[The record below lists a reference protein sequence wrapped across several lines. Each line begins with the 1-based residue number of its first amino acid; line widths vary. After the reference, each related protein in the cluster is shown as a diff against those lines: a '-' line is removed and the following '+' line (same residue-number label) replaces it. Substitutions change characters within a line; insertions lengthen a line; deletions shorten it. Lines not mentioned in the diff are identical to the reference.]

1 MSPYNVYVTPEV
13 LAAAKLLPGNVR
25 QRVKRAIDYLQTDP
39 RPPGSKEL
47 EYPDKEEL
55 AGSGVEVW
63 RLRMDK
69 WRLLYTIREA
79 EKVVDVLAIRRRPP
93 YDYGDLPELLS
104 GLGEG
109 ELPTDQ

>member
-1 MSPYNVYVTPEV
+1 MSRYTVYVTPEV
-13 LAAAKLLPGNVR
+13 LAVAKRLPGNVR
-25 QRVKRAIDYLQTDP
+25 QREKRSIDGLQTDP

-47 EYPDKEEL
+47 DFPDKNEL
-55 AGSGVEVW
+55 AGRGVEVW
-63 RLRMDK
+63 RVRLDK
-69 WRLLYTIREA
+69 WRLLYTIRET

-109 ELPTDQ
+109 ESPGG